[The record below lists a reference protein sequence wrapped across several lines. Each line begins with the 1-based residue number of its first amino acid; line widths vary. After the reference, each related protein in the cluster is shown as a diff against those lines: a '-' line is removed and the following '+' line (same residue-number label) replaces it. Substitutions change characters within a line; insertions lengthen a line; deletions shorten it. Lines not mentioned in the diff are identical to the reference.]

1 MYRLHKHTV
10 FLLLLIYV
18 FVIICLICGKSLAAF
33 SLYAKLSYLFP
44 ELNSVFNAQ
53 TWDQCVCCCTFFS
66 SVCLLTLLILL
77 LLSVLLP
84 SLLLC
89 GFVGIEHVTNILH
102 AMCVHWNETS
112 SCFLSF
118 RVSQTPMNVHL
129 IILFR
134 ERQACQALVWWWEC
148 CSFDF

>member
-1 MYRLHKHTV
+1 M
-10 FLLLLIYV
+10 

-84 SLLLC
+84 ILLLC
-89 GFVGIEHVTNILH
+89 GLVGIEHVTNILH

-112 SCFLSF
+112 SCFVLF

-148 CSFDF
+148 CSFDFLLNLTRTSNCMF